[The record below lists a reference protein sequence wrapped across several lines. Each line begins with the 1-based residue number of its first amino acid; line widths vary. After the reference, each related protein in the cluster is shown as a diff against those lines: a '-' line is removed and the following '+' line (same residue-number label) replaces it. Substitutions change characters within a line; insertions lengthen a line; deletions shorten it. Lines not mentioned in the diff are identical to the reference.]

1 MQQKIIGILNN
12 REQLLTS
19 SIVSRLQRF
28 YGNVLTSYQV
38 RAELKKLKTLGLI
51 SSVVIEGSNRLLWFK
66 T

>member
-38 RAELKKLKTLGLI
+38 RAELKKLKNLGLI